1 MSRHHST
8 DEVRIAHVA
17 ALGQDLGELFTVLEN
32 ALTLIFWRWQQYR
45 ALYGGGQARFDLM
58 NGSGSFFFWTVQQM
72 IWEDTLLA
80 IARLTAGPKS
90 AGKSHLT
97 MQRVG
102 TLISDTQLR
111 ASVQEQVDTLVRSTA
126 FAKVWR
132 DRRLAHRA
140 LDLAMGTAAQP
151 LPPTSVPEVEDALT
165 QMASILN
172 AIGLHYMRSTT
183 AFQNS
188 PIIGGALDVLY
199 AIRDGERVEALRQRH
214 LEAGE
219 YRPEEWSDGDPAL

>member
-1 MSRHHST
+1 MSRNHSA
-8 DEVRIAHVA
+8 DEVRAANIA
-17 ALGQDLGELFTVLEN
+17 ALGQVLGELFTVLEN
-32 ALTLIFWRWQQYR
+32 ELTLICWRWQQYR
-45 ALYGGGQARFDLM
+45 ELYGGGEARFELM

-90 AGKSHLT
+90 AGKPNLT
-97 MQRVG
+97 MQRLG
-102 TLISDTQLR
+102 PLISDTNLR
-111 ASVQEQVDTLVRSTA
+111 ASVETQLESLVRSTA
-126 FAKVWR
+126 FAKDWR

-140 LDLAMGTAAQP
+140 LDLALGTAAQP
-151 LPPTSVPEVEDALT
+151 LPQTSVSEVEGALA

-188 PIIGGALDVLY
+188 PINGGALNVLY
-199 AIRDGERVEALRQRH
+199 ALRDGQRLEALRQRH

-219 YRPEEWSDGDPAL
+219 YRPEEWGDSDPAL